1 MDIVYVDGCVRATG
15 LKEGRGSDNPQE
27 FYEVMM
33 NTVEPHYNGLSGT
46 CADYDQCP
54 AAPFGSMLCDSDRD
68 GDPGTDGLNC
78 GYGISGYG
86 RPPGQVDDIIDCRQ
100 RTGTVGGAGV
110 YPATN

>member
-1 MDIVYVDGCVRATG
+1 MAVAVPSRALG
-15 LKEGRGSDNPQE
+15 A
-27 FYEVMM
+27 
-33 NTVEPHYNGLSGT
+33 LSAVSSRRPLART
-46 CADYDQCP
+46 RSSRP
-54 AAPFGSMLCDSDRD
+54 ARAARAVPRAATATEAPAGEAADSDRD

-110 YPATN
+110 YPATNTHNNGP